1 MPQDQQLAV
10 FGGGRAAHQQGQT
23 EHLWKIRYNSH
34 SDTAVIM
41 PTSAGAD
48 HRWSTGVH
56 NVLEPHR
63 MPLPPSLRDA
73 RSFTTERPARWAVA
87 EGAQM
92 HGCSGWAGLEV
103 YVRDQRPD
111 QR

>member
-1 MPQDQQLAV
+1 MRGDTHV
-10 FGGGRAAHQQGQT
+10 RFGRRARETDSGQPG
-23 EHLWKIRYNSH
+23 HRARARPNH